1 MAETFDEWA
10 VLELMGHRKLAGR
23 VTEATLA
30 GGAFVRL
37 DVFTDGDKAQATQ
50 FYAPGAVYCITPTTE
65 ANARA
70 FAVQNVPRPVE
81 RWELPAPKEPRSRDT
96 AEPFAADIAGDD
108 PNDAD
113 YDQDEEGDTP

>member
-23 VTEATLA
+23 VTEATMA

-70 FAVQNVPRPVE
+70 FATQNVPRPVE
-81 RWELPAPKEPRSRDT
+81 HWELPAPKQRPYGPD
-96 AEPFAADIAGDD
+96 AVDPFAGDIAGDD
-108 PNDAD
+108 PADAD
-113 YDQDEEGDTP
+113 YDRDEEGEP